1 MEYNEYKE
9 ALLCAAETL
18 NERMGTEFSE
28 DNLVLRCFQTEN
40 QQEVF
45 EQFCK
50 QYFPDRLTDQN
61 KEDGYFDF
69 HASAFV
75 GKGENSVDGILL
87 RTDVERSPATLYHI
101 LLHELAHIFCTR
113 NELGGDNF
121 YKRYCMD
128 DTLSSEED
136 GAINAGYAVW
146 RELIAELIASEKD
159 DNCAFLSLEDK
170 EDILRYYMKELEDGD
185 RKLAVSMLFCE
196 ALTSREGEPAPTW
209 GDTKKRFEKY
219 APFDEPLFID
229 LLELVV
235 RKLKKNFVEI
245 DRDFILEL
253 GSLYLFLVT
262 QSDVKKLQKVLS
274 EEH

>member
-50 QYFPDRLTDQN
+50 QYFPDRLTDQY

-75 GKGENSVDGILL
+75 GEGENSVDGILL

-159 DNCAFLSLEDK
+159 DN
-170 EDILRYYMKELEDGD
+170 LRYYMKELEDGD
-185 RKLAVSMLFCE
+185 RKLAVSMLLCE
-196 ALTSREGEPAPTW
+196 ALTSREGEPSPTW